1 MVTQDHRNVDQL
13 SERAPLLQSISDQSS
28 TPAIKPAIDENDV
41 RVSEVVGQGA
51 LGPEI
56 SHESRKTP
64 SHGNA
69 DARREPETTA
79 SFAENGL
86 LEGIS
91 KTKFRLIY
99 GGILLGYFV
108 SCQSRKIPQCA
119 YK

>member
-1 MVTQDHRNVDQL
+1 MVTQDHRNADQL
-13 SERAPLLQSISDQSS
+13 SERTPLLQSTSDQSS
-28 TPAIKPAIDENDV
+28 TPANEPAIDENDV
-41 RVSEVVGQGA
+41 QVSEVVGQGA
-51 LGPEI
+51 LGPGI
-56 SHESRKTP
+56 SHESGKTP

-79 SFAENGL
+79 RFAENGL

-108 SCQSRKIPQCA
+108 SCQSRKTPHCA